1 MEIAAVLSKPNAGK
15 QAENRQAL
23 QNTADQSFLG
33 SVSEA
38 VRAGKIVMPG
48 SVEMG
53 KLDLLRTKFGMDG
66 QLGFEECEEELVQRF
81 LTRIR
86 RVLEKRKESK

>member
-15 QAENRQAL
+15 QAESRQVL
-23 QNTADQSFLG
+23 QNTVDQSFLG
-33 SVSEA
+33 SVAEA

-48 SVEMG
+48 NLETG
-53 KLDLLRTKFGMDG
+53 KLDLLKTKFGMDR

-81 LTRIR
+81 LTKIR
-86 RVLEKRKESK
+86 SVLKKSKGS